1 LLCKMFKLDPFFPP
15 AFYLHF
21 ARTRRRHPM
30 EVGAACAA
38 AGAAGLHLAGYNRA
52 NYFENLHL
60 KQSRNYRKQQIV
72 HSQADLFRADVEQA
86 IGASSAVQDRLIVV
100 SALLLGVTAHTNGWN
115 LPANT
120 RSFLQDM
127 FYLCIGNA
135 FLYFLVSL
143 IASISANILA
153 RKCQKELLNNC
164 VRPPFAEMMR
174 DVDLAAELESAE
186 AFERQGVSQVL
197 RIPGADQLSP
207 QNDKLSQEIW
217 TESSTGSAS
226 MSRLI
231 QQQISNELTLMEMQ
245 HDWDELQTYTPYFL
259 VWGLRS
265 LLNSFG
271 FFSLAHTYRAQKP
284 YGFQVH
290 IFYVIIVAG
299 LSFISER
306 LMATS
311 RRVFAVELGAL
322 ILCHVLCFCVACQD
336 RNQLADSQQLKFE
349 SFNVSILVAYGAQLV
364 TVAIAQFRFA
374 ANAQNLEPTRG
385 GMPPHE
391 ISDWGCYPNPTR
403 QDSNF
408 SLTSNEWSMAPELVS
423 TFRSEQSDLKSMK
436 LSRDQNDVLNQ
447 RWQHLSFVRVY
458 VRKFCIFAGWAV
470 IAVWLGAVI
479 FQTGRVVT
487 STRRTEMED
496 PLKTRRLDLMQ
507 GAGTDDAVTV
517 SIEMDGKRQLLRDLK
532 TKTVA
537 ELLETSNVAPLTFW
551 QRLQGKRVAVR
562 QEGIELSGLLTLESL
577 GEHELSVH
585 VEDPL

>member
-1 LLCKMFKLDPFFPP
+1 
-15 AFYLHF
+15 
-21 ARTRRRHPM
+21 M

-60 KQSRNYRKQQIV
+60 KQSRNFRKQQIV

-115 LPANT
+115 LAANT
-120 RSFLQDM
+120 RSFLQDI

-197 RIPGADQLSP
+197 RIPGADQLSGKKWESEE
-207 QNDKLSQEIW
+207 DWSK
-217 TESSTGSAS
+217 SSTNAS
-226 MSRLI
+226 MAYLI
-231 QQQISNELTLMEMQ
+231 EQQISNELTFMEMQ

-271 FFSLAHTYRAQKP
+271 FFALSHTYRAQKP

-290 IFYVIIVAG
+290 IFYVIVVAG

-311 RRVFAVELGAL
+311 RRVFALEIVAL
-322 ILCHVLCFCVACQD
+322 ILCHVLCFYIAYQD
-336 RNQLADSQQLKFE
+336 RSSSEKLNFH
-349 SFNVSILVAYGAQLV
+349 SFNTCVLVAYAAQLV

-374 ANAQNLEPTRG
+374 ANAQNLDPTQGVSADVMSEGFFQSFCSTLTRG
-385 GMPPHE
+385 
-391 ISDWGCYPNPTR
+391 
-403 QDSNF
+403 DSNF
-408 SLTSNEWSMAPELVS
+408 SLASSEYSMAPELVS
-423 TFRSEQSDLKSMK
+423 AIRSEGDTKSIK
-436 LSRDQNDVLNQ
+436 LPRSQHSQNNVLNE
-447 RWQHLSFVRVY
+447 RWQHLSFVRIY

-479 FQTGRVVT
+479 FQSGRVIKGIH
-487 STRRTEMED
+487 RTEMELKD
-496 PLKTRRLDLMQ
+496 PLKPRRLDFA
-507 GAGTDDAVTV
+507 GADAADAVTV
-517 SIEMDGKRQLLRDLK
+517 AVEVDGNRQLLRDLK

-537 ELLETSNVAPLTFW
+537 QLLEHVQPLTFW
-551 QRLQGKRVAVR
+551 QRLQGKRLAVR
-562 QEGIELSGLLTLESL
+562 DEEGVELSGLLPLESL
-577 GEHELSVH
+577 AEHKLSIR
-585 VEDPL
+585 VEAL